1 MQLLSCDLWLM
12 DHRTVNNI
20 IAIGRRLGG
29 IALPEPRTEEK
40 VIERVAASTA
50 QSKRQKSIAVIP
62 VSGALEAR
70 PTEMGA
76 FFGMSSYEVI
86 GKVFDHFVNDET
98 VSGII
103 LDVSSPGGMVYG
115 AEELANKIY
124 SARGSKPIVAVA
136 NPLMASGAFWLGAAA
151 DRVVVTPSGDTGSVG
166 VITEHVDLSKAY
178 EKDGATVSV
187 IKSTASPYKGEMTD
201 AAPLSDE
208 SRQHVQHRVDVIAE
222 KFIGDLAKFRGVSV
236 EHVKDHFGKGRVVD
250 AKTAVSAGMADRV
263 GTFEEIRD
271 KMLAGRI
278 RIGAERAQDDWNC
291 PTRRELLRERAS
303 AIMATA
309 GEVVA

>member
-12 DHRTVNNI
+12 DQRTVNNI

-29 IALPEPRTEEK
+29 VALPEPRTEEK
-40 VIERVAASTA
+40 VIERVAAATA

-76 FFGMSSYEVI
+76 FFGMSSYETI

-124 SARGSKPIVAVA
+124 SARGTKPIVAVA
-136 NPLMASGAFWLGAAA
+136 NPLMASGAFWLSAAA

-166 VITEHVDLSKAY
+166 VITEHVDMSKAY
-178 EKDGATVSV
+178 EKDGATVSL
-187 IKSTASPYKGEMTD
+187 IKSAASPYKGELSD
-201 AAPLSDE
+201 AGPLSEE

-236 EHVKDHFGKGRVVD
+236 EHVKEHFGKGRVVD
-250 AKTAVSAGMADRV
+250 AAASVRAGMADRV
-263 GTFEEIRD
+263 GTFQDIAA
-271 KMLAGRI
+271 KMLAGRV
-278 RIGAERAQDDWNC
+278 RIAAERAQDDWDM
-291 PTRRELLRERAS
+291 PTRRELLRERVE
-303 AIMATA
+303 AIKAIA
-309 GEVVA
+309 GEVVK